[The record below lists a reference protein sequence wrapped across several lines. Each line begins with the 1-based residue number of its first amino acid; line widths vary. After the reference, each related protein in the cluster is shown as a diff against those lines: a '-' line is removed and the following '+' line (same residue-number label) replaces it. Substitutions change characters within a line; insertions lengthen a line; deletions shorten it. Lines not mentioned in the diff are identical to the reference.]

1 MWSQWI
7 DTSCDELDREI
18 TGLQSV
24 LTADEFGRLMSRWEY
39 LLDALDAARVEGLT
53 EVKGQSND

>member
-1 MWSQWI
+1 MWSEWV
-7 DTSCDELDREI
+7 DTACDELDREI

-53 EVKGQSND
+53 EAKG